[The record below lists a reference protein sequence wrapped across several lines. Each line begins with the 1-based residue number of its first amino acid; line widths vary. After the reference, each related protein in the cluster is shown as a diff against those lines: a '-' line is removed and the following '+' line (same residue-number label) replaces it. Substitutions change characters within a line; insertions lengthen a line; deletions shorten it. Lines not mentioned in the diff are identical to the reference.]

1 MPNNKIFFDSIAF
14 GQRLGFLRKKQGLT
28 QSKLAQELG
37 YKRGGSISN
46 MESGK
51 TMPDLKSLAKI
62 AQIFNTDLHWLVLGK
77 SSPGIE
83 RWREKCIDLSRAINT
98 LASLDD
104 MHTNEKKGKISTE
117 LMQLT
122 AKESRGDGTSPERV
136 RFLQEEL
143 ERLNKHLL
151 ENKEELRKVM
161 QCVYGEE

>member
-1 MPNNKIFFDSIAF
+1 MPNNEKFFDPIAF

-77 SSPGIE
+77 PSPGIV
-83 RWREKCIDLSRAINT
+83 RWREKCVDLSILSN
-98 LASLDD
+98 LLISFDD
-104 MHTNEKKGKISTE
+104 MYTNEKKDKINTE

-122 AKESRGDGTSPERV
+122 EKESRGAGTLPERV
-136 RFLQEEL
+136 RVLQEEL

-151 ENKEELRKVM
+151 ENTESRRKVM
-161 QCVYGEE
+161 GYTYEKE

>member
-1 MPNNKIFFDSIAF
+1 MEKKEIFLPVGSF
-14 GQRLGFLRKKQGLT
+14 GERLSFLRKKHGLS
-28 QSKLAQELG
+28 QIQLAQQLG
-37 YKRGGSISN
+37 YKRGGSISKL
-46 MESGK
+46 ETSK
-51 TMPDLKSLAKI
+51 TFPELNILTKLAKI
-62 AQIFNTDLHWLVLGK
+62 FEIDLHWLVLGK

-83 RWREKCIDLSRAINT
+83 RWREKCIDLSRAIST

-104 MHTNEKKGKISTE
+104 MHTNEKKEKISTE

-136 RFLQEEL
+136 RVLQEEL